1 MITINT
7 ITHTRQPIEFIHPSS
22 KNSKILPIIL
32 IIHPHIPSI
41 TNTNMPNN
49 TKRINSIL
57 YLFNDIYNIEL
68 IQ

>member
-7 ITHTRQPIEFIHPSS
+7 ITHTRQPIEFIHPSN
-22 KNSKILPIIL
+22 KNSITYPIIFN
-32 IIHPHIPSI
+32 IQPPIPSI
-41 TNTNMPNN
+41 TNTNIPNN
-49 TKRINSIL
+49 IEKINSIL

>member
-7 ITHTRQPIEFIHPSS
+7 ITHTRQPIEFIHPSN
-22 KNSKILPIIL
+22 KNSITYPIIFN
-32 IIHPHIPSI
+32 IQPPIPSSINI
-41 TNTNMPNN
+41 TKQNN
-49 TKRINSIL
+49 IKRINSIL